1 KARSDVD
8 NAQQE
13 ASRVTAVAQQQQHN
27 REEANRVA
35 TDNHSLVA
43 SSSRN
48 TTNPEPVAIT
58 DSACVLF
65 SPLYTYGDDA
75 QKMDVRTVR

>member
-1 KARSDVD
+1 MWRLTTIALM
-8 NAQQE
+8 
-13 ASRVTAVAQQQQHN
+13 TLLL
-27 REEANRVA
+27 A
-35 TDNHSLVA
+35 TSC
-43 SSSRN
+43 SSRN

-75 QKMDVRTVR
+75 QKMDVRTVRAINTHNDMWNSLCGHPAAVK